1 MVSTDAST
9 NISTNEDG
17 APQKSG
23 GRDVRLAGVSAS
35 PGVAVGRALRL
46 DERGKHQFYYTAIS
60 TAQVRREVR
69 RLRVAFAEARAQ
81 LQEIQARLET
91 QLRSGHSYIL
101 DAHLMIL
108 EDDRFQTEIRQEIRN
123 RRVNAEWA
131 VRSVTDRIVAA
142 YRQVQDS
149 YLRERSTDIED
160 IALRLLTNLSGH
172 TEFNLS
178 ELTENVIIIAEDVL
192 PSTVAELNFNRVLG
206 FATDAGGMASH
217 SAIIARALNIP
228 AVVGL
233 HNITKQVRTGDPMVI
248 DGLAGE
254 VILRPTKPIIRTY
267 LDKRESQSQ
276 SQSQARVVS
285 PEPAQTLDGTRIT
298 LRANV
303 ELPNEIKSL
312 ALFGAEGIGL
322 YRSEFMFLA
331 RLPNL
336 PDEDEQVEI
345 YSTLSEATGAAGAN
359 IRVFD
364 LGGDKLSLPGFAPET
379 NPALGLRAVRLSL
392 RAQSVFR
399 TQLRAVLR
407 ANRRGNLRV
416 VLPLV
421 STLTELRLAKQVIAG
436 VKRELADSEIEHN
449 PELRL
454 GVMIEVPAA
463 AMLADIFAQ
472 EADFL
477 CVGTNDLIQYLLAV
491 DRANENVAYLYQP
504 LHPALLRTIAHLV
517 RVADTVQA
525 PLELCGEMAAN
536 PVQAIALVGLGVR
549 SMSLTPAAIPL
560 IKNAVRA
567 VEESR
572 VRELMTE
579 ALKLVTASEVE
590 ELLARELPLQAPR
603 FFTELPAHV

>member
-1 MVSTDAST
+1 MVSINQDVSLPRAGS
-9 NISTNEDG
+9 
-17 APQKSG
+17 
-23 GRDVRLAGVSAS
+23 RDVKLPGVAAS

-60 TAQVRREVR
+60 TTQVRREAR
-69 RLRVAFAEARAQ
+69 RLRDAFSEARAQ
-81 LQEIQARLET
+81 LQEIQNRLET
-91 QLRSGHSYIL
+91 ELRSGHSYIL

-108 EDDRFQTEIRQEIRN
+108 ADDRFQGDIRREIRDRLI
-123 RRVNAEWA
+123 NAEWA
-131 VRSVTDRIVAA
+131 VRSVTDRLVAA

-160 IALRLLTNLSGH
+160 IALRLLASLSGH

-178 ELTENVIIIAEDVL
+178 DLTEDVIIIAEDVL

-206 FATDAGGMASH
+206 FATDAGGIASH

-233 HNITKQVRTGDPMVI
+233 HNLTRQVRTGDALII
-248 DGLAGE
+248 DGGAGE
-254 VILRPTKPIIRTY
+254 ALLRPTKPVIRQY
-267 LDKRESQSQ
+267 LRKREYEARLHRQT
-276 SQSQARVVS
+276 RVVS

-303 ELPNEIKSL
+303 ELPNEIRSL
-312 ALFGAEGIGL
+312 SLFGAEGIGL
-322 YRSEFMFLA
+322 YRSEFMFLT
-331 RLPNL
+331 RLPQL
-336 PDEDEQVEI
+336 PDEEEQFQI
-345 YSTLSEATGAAGAN
+345 YTMLSEESGNEGAN

-399 TQLRAVLR
+399 TQLRAILR
-407 ANRRGNLRV
+407 ANVRGNLRV

-421 STLTELRLAKQVIAG
+421 STVTELRLAKQIIEQVR
-436 VKRELADSEIEHN
+436 RELAVAGLGHT
-449 PELRL
+449 PELKI

-463 AMLADIFAQ
+463 AMLADIFAR

-477 CVGTNDLIQYLLAV
+477 CVGTNDLTQYLLAV

-504 LHPALLRTIAHLV
+504 LHPALLRTLAHLV
-517 RVADTVQA
+517 GVAETVRV
-525 PLELCGEMAAN
+525 PLEVCGEMAAN
-536 PVQAIALVGLGVR
+536 PLQAVALVGLGVR
-549 SMSLTPAAIPL
+549 SLSLVPAAIPL
-560 IKNAVRA
+560 IKNAIRA
-567 VEESR
+567 VEEAR
-572 VRELMTE
+572 VRGLMSE
-579 ALKLVTASEVE
+579 AMKLVTASEVE
-590 ELLARELPLQAPR
+590 ELLARELPRQAPQ
-603 FFTELPAHV
+603 FFSELAARP

>member
-1 MVSTDAST
+1 MVFINQDASLPRA
-9 NISTNEDG
+9 S
-17 APQKSG
+17 S
-23 GRDVRLAGVSAS
+23 RDVRVQGVAAS

-60 TAQVRREVR
+60 GAQVRRETR
-69 RLRVAFAEARAQ
+69 RLRDAFAEARAQ
-81 LQEIQARLET
+81 LQEIQKRLET

-108 EDDRFQTEIRQEIRN
+108 ADDRFQSEIRREIRG
-123 RRVNAEWA
+123 RLINAEWA
-131 VRSVTDRIVAA
+131 VRSVTDRLVAA

-160 IALRLLTNLSGH
+160 IALRLLANLSGH

-178 ELTENVIIIAEDVL
+178 ELTEDVIVIAEDVL

-206 FATDAGGMASH
+206 FATDAGGIASH

-233 HNITKQVRTGDPMVI
+233 HNFTRQVRTGDAMII
-248 DGLAGE
+248 DGGAGE
-254 VILRPTKPIIRTY
+254 VLLRPTKPVIRQY
-267 LDKRESQSQ
+267 LRKREDEARLLRQT
-276 SQSQARVVS
+276 RVVS

-303 ELPNEIKSL
+303 ELPNEIRSL
-312 ALFGAEGIGL
+312 SLFGAEGIGL
-322 YRSEFMFLA
+322 YRSEFMFLT
-331 RLPNL
+331 RLPQL
-336 PDEDEQVEI
+336 PDEEEQFQTYAMLGEESGDE
-345 YSTLSEATGAAGAN
+345 GAN

-379 NPALGLRAVRLSL
+379 NPAFGLRAVRLSL
-392 RAQSVFR
+392 HAQSVFR
-399 TQLRAVLR
+399 TQLRAILR
-407 ANRRGNLRV
+407 ANVRGNLRV

-421 STLTELRLAKQVIAG
+421 STVTELRLAKQIIEQ
-436 VKRELADSEIEHN
+436 VKRELAAAAVAHN
-449 PELRL
+449 PELKI

-463 AMLADIFAQ
+463 AMLADIFAR

-504 LHPALLRTIAHLV
+504 LHPALLRTLAHLV
-517 RVADTVQA
+517 RVAGTVRV
-525 PLELCGEMAAN
+525 PLEVCGEMAAN
-536 PVQAIALVGLGVR
+536 PLQAVALVGLGVR
-549 SMSLTPAAIPL
+549 SLSLVPAAIPL
-560 IKNAVRA
+560 IKNAIRS
-567 VEESR
+567 VEEAR
-572 VRELMTE
+572 VRGLMSE
-579 ALKLVTASEVE
+579 AMKLATASEVE
-590 ELLARELPLQAPR
+590 ELLARELPRQAPQ
-603 FFTELPAHV
+603 FFSELAARP